1 MQSLYHT
8 VVTKRE
14 LSQKAKL
21 FVYRAIFVL
30 TLNYGH
36 EVWVM
41 TERTRLRIQADK
53 MSFLG
58 PVAIISL
65 TDRVR
70 CSLIRE
76 RLRSATPSL
85 ASINSVSMKNTIF
98 PYRSSIITEE
108 PLQCIQMFPTVHNI
122 VNFHLYC
129 MVLKMYLDMFVT
141 MVLPVL

>member
-36 EVWVM
+36 ELWVM

-65 TDRVR
+65 RDRVR
-70 CSLIRE
+70 CSVIRE

-85 ASINSVSMKNTIF
+85 ASINSVSMKNAIF

-108 PLQCIQMFPTVHNI
+108 PLQCIHMFPTVHNF
-122 VNFHLYC
+122 VHFHLYC
-129 MVLKMYLDMFVT
+129 MVLKMYLDMFVLQ
-141 MVLPVL
+141 VLSVL